1 MSRKKFVLKRILS
14 TFLAGTVLTGT
25 YHLGK
30 TSSNTQLSN
39 LTTQIESLEKLNN
52 DLEENN
58 EKLSEINSALEEKNK
73 ELDAINSELEEQS
86 KKLQAEVQILQPQE
100 LNKVN
105 QQKAI
110 SLFYKDGVL
119 NVDSLSDPFKITVFG
134 KSYISRDWAGYP
146 LDNFAYHYIEYD
158 KLFRQIT
165 KDGVNYLVD
174 ANDFSMVYLSNYQN
188 IFYGFYYPYYDQNLG
203 GKDNRSDFSGYVL
216 VVETA
221 KNTFSLYDLE
231 SFDLI
236 LSNCYFYHD
245 YNNDHFDEDRYFTKV
260 YDVNYAGRYIV
271 EHYGHANDNE
281 LLLHPKLK
289 PKIDYIPT
297 YDAKNGG
304 TDEKNAG
311 SGYVTEFIK
320 DGINYLVDANDFTKI
335 LAYNYEKLSWDDDG
349 IITITYKDG
358 VVEKYTSDT
367 FEAVENDILTR

>member
-39 LTTQIESLEKLNN
+39 LTTQIESLETLNN

-73 ELDAINSELEEQS
+73 ELDAINSALEEQS

-100 LNKVN
+100 LNKIN

-110 SLFYKDGVL
+110 RLFYKDGVL
-119 NVDSLSDPFKITVFG
+119 NVDSLSDSFKITVFG
-134 KSYISRDWAGYP
+134 KSYISHDWAGYP
-146 LDNFAYHYIEYD
+146 LDNFAYQYIEYD

-165 KDGVNYLVD
+165 KDGLNYLVD

-188 IFYGFYYPYYDQNLG
+188 IFYGYYYPYYDQNLG
-203 GKDNRSDFSGYVL
+203 GKDNRSDFNGYVL

-245 YNNDHFDEDRYFTKV
+245 YNNDRFDEDRYFTKV

-289 PKIDYIPT
+289 PKIDYIPI

-304 TDEKNAG
+304 TDEKNVG

-320 DGINYLVDANDFTKI
+320 DGINNLVDVNDFTKI
-335 LAYNYEKLSWDDDG
+335 LAYNYEKLSWDDG

-367 FEAVENDILTR
+367 FEAIENDILTR